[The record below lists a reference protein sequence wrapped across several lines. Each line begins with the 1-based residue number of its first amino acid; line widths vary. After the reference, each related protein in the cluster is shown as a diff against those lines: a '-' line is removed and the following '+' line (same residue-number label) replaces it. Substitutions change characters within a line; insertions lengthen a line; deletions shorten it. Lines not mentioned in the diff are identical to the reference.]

1 VVARTLSYRF
11 TTHVLRSNFK
21 VPFSGCRAMFPNV
34 ADFPTTKM
42 PVSASLTGLSAHL
55 GYTSRYD
62 SYF

>member
-1 VVARTLSYRF
+1 
-11 TTHVLRSNFK
+11 
-21 VPFSGCRAMFPNV
+21 MFPNI

-42 PVSASLTGLSAHL
+42 PVSANLTGLSVHL